1 MTANV
6 RPSLVIASVSFQM
19 DDSVI
24 ITYMDAVQD
33 ERNGGL
39 LVANHQIQ
47 VHPGEGGRDYG
58 DEIEDVRDA
67 VKRLL
72 ADALNDF
79 VATPPASA
87 GDNERSQ
94 DD

>member
-1 MTANV
+1 MKSSV
-6 RPSLVIASVSFQM
+6 VIASVAFQA
-19 DDSVI
+19 DGSVI
-24 ITYMDAVQD
+24 VTYMDAVQD
-33 ERNGGL
+33 ERNRGL

-47 VHPGEGGRDYG
+47 IHPGEDGRDYA

-79 VATPPASA
+79 VETPPASED
-87 GDNERSQ
+87 DNERSR

>member
-1 MTANV
+1 MKTSV
-6 RPSLVIASVSFQM
+6 VIAGVSFLE
-19 DDSVI
+19 DGSVI
-24 ITYMDAVQD
+24 VTYMDAVQD
-33 ERNGGL
+33 QRNRGL

-47 VHPGEGGRDYG
+47 IHPGDDGRDYA

-72 ADALNDF
+72 SDALQDF
-79 VATPPASA
+79 VNTLPASEEA
-87 GDNERSQ
+87 DNERPH